1 MAGEKKSKVKKMSM
15 MRGGKKAKVKK
26 MMGGN
31 KSKVKK
37 TTMMR
42 GGKKAKVQKKG
53 TTHGIGHHAKN
64 IQKLLDSV
72 EPANKAEAKSIIYN
86 C

>member
-1 MAGEKKSKVKKMSM
+1 

-53 TTHGIGHHAKN
+53 AGK
-64 IQKLLDSV
+64 
-72 EPANKAEAKSIIYN
+72 KAEMRKMKGGGMKTEMFQDYVKRMFGGGKTK
-86 C
+86 